1 MPALYISSEFLQNF
15 FMFDSF
21 SIHFCFISR
30 FFAIFHGLNVRLNLL
45 DRLRPWVPP
54 WPETNPAPLMMRKP
68 QNRNLSRNLSL
79 LYHLYNL
86 YIYIIFYT
94 VVGCGICGQWSCRI
108 SHVIACSHSALK
120 CLDCPQEKLDTRI
133 SSSACISG
141 NSAWQYLAVGSSAPP
156 NLSLSPVAAVAAVA
170 TVAATLPRLE
180 GGQWVSFDELE
191 TSANCLCSF
200 RLRIFLRS
208 LRRATADLKLAKL
221 AKAGKSWR
229 GYIPPGDHVLSASLD
244 TCWGG
249 ERAEA
254 NSGIACSA
262 TKLEHFMCPNMQ
274 SCRNTLT
281 NQYQQHTVLA
291 TQSDRVSGFQSKAAC
306 EAFCL
311 LTAHIFRF
319 DYTASYW
326 QLRGFEQMPFTLQL
340 DRSTP
345 AICEHYRGSLKLDTF
360 CPGGPV
366 RCWASLVNRRKC
378 W

>member
-30 FFAIFHGLNVRLNLL
+30 FFRYFFTDSTWDSTCWIAWGHGCHLGRRQIQLLWWCGNL
-45 DRLRPWVPP
+45 RTETF
-54 WPETNPAPLMMRKP
+54 PETFHF
-68 QNRNLSRNLSL
+68 
-79 LYHLYNL
+79 YIIYII